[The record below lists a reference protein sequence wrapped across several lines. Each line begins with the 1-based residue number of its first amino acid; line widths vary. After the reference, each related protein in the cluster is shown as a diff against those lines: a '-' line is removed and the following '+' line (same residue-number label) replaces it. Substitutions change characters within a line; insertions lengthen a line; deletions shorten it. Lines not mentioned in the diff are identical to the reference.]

1 MNRELHASL
10 TYPRVLYE
18 RRPVELRVQIR
29 NDMRELGLRAYCDE
43 TKTTSSLAT
52 IEIHSTLQADVRT
65 TVGPSVRKDAPA
77 ARPMQDANHQIM
89 MHHARDGQDS
99 E

>member
-1 MNRELHASL
+1 
-10 TYPRVLYE
+10 
-18 RRPVELRVQIR
+18 
-29 NDMRELGLRAYCDE
+29 MRELGLRAYCDE
-43 TKTTSSLAT
+43 TTQPRSGAT

-65 TVGPSVRKDAPA
+65 AVGPSVTEGASA

-89 MHHARDGQDS
+89 LHHARDGQDP